1 MGVTAISLQHVRSPA
16 LPMGINCKEVLRFDA
31 IFHDSIVSKLPLCL
45 EHHPNARVALGV
57 NVAALHKDWFC
68 STTGS
73 SQAQLMVE
81 IITRQESYGF
91 ITKTPPL
98 SKRWNVWIGTTLLV
112 GMGENILDRTVVDV
126 SMFND

>member
-1 MGVTAISLQHVRSPA
+1 
-16 LPMGINCKEVLRFDA
+16 
-31 IFHDSIVSKLPLCL
+31 
-45 EHHPNARVALGV
+45 
-57 NVAALHKDWFC
+57 
-68 STTGS
+68 
-73 SQAQLMVE
+73 MVE